1 MPPYRTIPSNEEP
14 KIVTFFKDYPAI
26 SLASAIAD
34 NTSSKKYLP
43 KSQRKGILRII
54 LYVCF
59 AITWES

>member
-1 MPPYRTIPSNEEP
+1 MTT

-54 LYVCF
+54 LYVYF
-59 AITWES
+59 AIT